1 MRQNIIRDRIE
12 KILYECDR
20 HVLRIGE
27 AVDDLKMFMLLDE
40 SKYISLN
47 KNQVQALDQFLFR
60 FAKLQ
65 DAIGRKLFKQ
75 ILILQEDDTLLIQNM
90 PFIDILNRLERL
102 GILEVNNWARL
113 RDIRNELAHNYD
125 DEPQEMAEVINQI
138 YQERDS
144 LIDIYNNAKKYY
156 KKLIGEVDE

>member
-1 MRQNIIRDRIE
+1 MRQNIIRERIE

-27 AVDDLKMFMLLDE
+27 AVDDLKMFMPLDE

-65 DAIGRKLFKQ
+65 V
-75 ILILQEDDTLLIQNM
+75 
-90 PFIDILNRLERL
+90 FIRFV
-102 GILEVNNWARL
+102 G
-113 RDIRNELAHNYD
+113 
-125 DEPQEMAEVINQI
+125 
-138 YQERDS
+138 
-144 LIDIYNNAKKYY
+144 
-156 KKLIGEVDE
+156 VD